1 MANSDFCARKAVHS
15 AEAEVRCLG
24 VAVWMAQPER
34 VVSVGVGE
42 RSYGRDDDEE
52 PHREPSQDVMVTRQ
66 EK

>member
-1 MANSDFCARKAVHS
+1 M
-15 AEAEVRCLG
+15 RCLG
-24 VAVWMAQPER
+24 VAMWMAQPER

-66 EK
+66 EKMRAMGS